1 MMKTNINYSF
11 RMDLSS
17 MPADILPIISKHLLF
32 SDYKFKLNKIFRK
45 NNDDNLLKFFF
56 GVDRKLFKY
65 INTYVGN
72 DYKIECKDI
81 DLNPLVDCVNNTYN
95 VNVKTIRLNY
105 HPNRFNFC
113 KIFISMNDF
122 KFYDDSKTKIKL
134 NKDNND
140 SDEEEMNEEYFIE
153 DEKRKIIDKKIKEM
167 KIAKQIFCSYFD
179 LINTTY
185 KNHTL
190 IYDYN
195 DEIMIST
202 L

>member
-1 MMKTNINYSF
+1 MKTNNNYSF

-17 MPADILPIISKHLLF
+17 MPADILPIIGKHLIL
-32 SDYKFKLNKIFRK
+32 SNYKYKLNKIFRK

-153 DEKRKIIDKKIKEM
+153 DEKRKIINKKIKEM
-167 KIAKQIFCSYFD
+167 KIAEKLFCSYFD
-179 LINTTY
+179 LMNTTY
-185 KNHTL
+185 KNHVL
-190 IYDYN
+190 ID
-195 DEIMIST
+195 D
-202 L
+202 

>member
-1 MMKTNINYSF
+1 MMKTNNNYSF

-56 GVDRKLFKY
+56 GDDKKLFKY
-65 INTYVGN
+65 INTYIGN
-72 DYKIECKDI
+72 NYKIECKDI
-81 DLNPLVDCVNNTYN
+81 DLNPLVECVNNTYN

-105 HPNRFNFC
+105 HPNRFIFS

-122 KFYDDSKTKIKL
+122 KFYDDSNNKIKM

-153 DEKRKIIDKKIKEM
+153 EEKRKIINTKIKEM
-167 KIAKQIFCSYFD
+167 KIAEKLFCSYFD
-179 LINTTY
+179 LMNTTY
-185 KNHTL
+185 KNHVL
-190 IYDYN
+190 ID
-195 DEIMIST
+195 D
-202 L
+202 

>member
-1 MMKTNINYSF
+1 MMKTNNNYSF

-17 MPADILPIISKHLLF
+17 MPADILPIIGKHLIL
-32 SDYKFKLNKIFRK
+32 SNYKYKLNKIFRK
-45 NNDDNLLKFFF
+45 NNDDNLFKFFF

-140 SDEEEMNEEYFIE
+140 SDEEEMNEEYLL
-153 DEKRKIIDKKIKEM
+153 KRKKE
-167 KIAKQIFCSYFD
+167 K
-179 LINTTY
+179 
-185 KNHTL
+185 
-190 IYDYN
+190 
-195 DEIMIST
+195 
-202 L
+202 